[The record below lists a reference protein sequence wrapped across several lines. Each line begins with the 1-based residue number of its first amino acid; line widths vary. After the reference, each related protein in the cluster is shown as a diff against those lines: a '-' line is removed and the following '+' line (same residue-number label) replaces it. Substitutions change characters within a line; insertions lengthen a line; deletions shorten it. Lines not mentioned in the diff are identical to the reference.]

1 MTLLFASANDVL
13 PWLAVAACLFFAVV
27 VQFALVSHCN
37 PTRDNYWCAAK
48 CIKQWLLVGG
58 LIFSTLVALMVLFL
72 ILPAAAVGGGGGGGR
87 R

>member
-48 CIKQWLLVGG
+48 CINQ
-58 LIFSTLVALMVLFL
+58 
-72 ILPAAAVGGGGGGGR
+72 
-87 R
+87 